1 MALYLYRNDYN
12 DYMLYSRIVV
22 KITKNWLAMNY
33 IVHKSILVF
42 VLYLTQTL
50 RLHTQFHSTSC
61 IPSPPPPL
69 KKRGGRGSVQNINRR
84 VNINNQSTKRL

>member
-1 MALYLYRNDYN
+1 MALYFYRNDYN

-61 IPSPPPPL
+61 IPSPPPPPPPQ
-69 KKRGGRGSVQNINRR
+69 KKGREG
-84 VNINNQSTKRL
+84 